1 MRYQFYRE
9 HKYVCSALNDVER
22 LIATTD
28 FSDKAQIDKV
38 RIEMQSLMEM
48 LEGHAEYED
57 KCLHSLLQKGG
68 STVHEHVEQDHQHQD
83 EWFASLKSLLDLV
96 DAGKNSDERVEAG
109 HRFYLAFRKFISD
122 YLAHLHEE
130 ETIILPELQRLYT
143 DDELRTV
150 ERETYQLMTPDE
162 MAEMMKTL
170 FPHMNRHDKEAFQ
183 KDMRDCQ
190 PEKFAAAWKLVTSK

>member
-9 HKYVCSALNDVER
+9 HKYICAALNDVER
-22 LIATTD
+22 VIATTD
-28 FSDKAQIDKV
+28 FGDEGQINTV
-38 RIEMQSLMEM
+38 RMELQSLFEM

-57 KCLHSLLQKGG
+57 RCLHSLLKKGG
-68 STVHEHVEQDHQHQD
+68 STVHEQVEMDHQHQD
-83 EWFASLKSLLDLV
+83 KWFASLKKLLDLV
-96 DAGKNSDERVEAG
+96 TCQESSDERLEAG

-150 ERETYQLMTPDE
+150 ERETYQIMTADE
-162 MAEMMKTL
+162 MAEMMKML
-170 FPHMNRHDKEAFQ
+170 FPHMNPHDKEAFQ

-190 PEKFAAAWKLVTSK
+190 PEKFASACKLL